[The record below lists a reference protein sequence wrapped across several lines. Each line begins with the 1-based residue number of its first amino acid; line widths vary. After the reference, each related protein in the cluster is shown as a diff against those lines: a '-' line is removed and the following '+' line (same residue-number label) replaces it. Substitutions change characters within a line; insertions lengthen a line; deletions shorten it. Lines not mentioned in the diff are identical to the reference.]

1 MFLRLIRYSLVLG
14 FILASVP
21 EISNAQSLPD
31 FSTINVDELSDQQI
45 ESLFRRATAMGY
57 SQSDIFQLA
66 RQQGL
71 SATELTKLQER
82 LSQSKSSSRTSQ
94 GSGSPVDDARL
105 RSSYTDSLRS
115 LSKRETDIFGLD
127 FFSRNSPFLTFQP
140 SLNTPT
146 PRNYTLGV
154 NDEVFIDIYGNSE
167 QYYQA
172 IINPDG
178 NVIIENIGPIK
189 LSGLTIDD
197 ARKKITSRLAV
208 FYKGLQGDRPT
219 SFLDVSLGQT
229 RSINVSIVGQVELP
243 GTYNLTAFST
253 IMSALYVA
261 GGVTEEG
268 TLREVKL
275 FRDGNLM
282 TSLDLYQFLI
292 NGKTDDNLRLE
303 ENDVIIIGPYTNRV
317 SLQGAVKTSARFEL
331 KNGETVKELLSYAGG
346 FNEKAYTRKIN
357 LIRNQGGEKVVADV
371 FEEQYGLFTTAAGD
385 VYRVDEIL
393 DRFTNRVI
401 IKGAVYRPGNYAI
414 TSTLSV
420 KQLIEKAD
428 GTRADAFLDRAFIV
442 RTTEDLNTE
451 TISFNLRDI
460 LNGNAPDVT
469 LRREDVLNILSSNDL
484 KGERYVEISGE
495 INSPGIFSFA
505 DGMTVEDL
513 VLMSQG
519 FKQSA
524 TGMRAEITRRITS
537 EAQTAYDLSNVI
549 IIDLDKSLGAETE
562 NSRLEPFDHV
572 IIRRNPNFH
581 FQRFAAI
588 EGQVNYPGQYAI
600 RNYGERISD
609 LIERSG
615 GLNPYAYVKG
625 ATLIRKTEFFE
636 EPSEDQRQVDDLLKL
651 RQKLL
656 EEPESLSESELFLL
670 SRIEKEL
677 ELLSSDDNPNEK
689 LSDFAKRERLQEIL
703 QRNSLLGD
711 VQLKQAEAIG
721 IDLAKILSSPG
732 SIEDLLLEEGDVLII
747 PKKVETVRLRGKLLY
762 PTTVRFEEGKSLKY
776 FIDNAGGFDSRA
788 KRSRTYV
795 IYANGRVARTK
806 RFLFFRSYPKAA
818 PGAEIIV
825 PSKPIKPVLGPQEL
839 IGITSGLAT
848 LALLLSQINF

>member
-1 MFLRLIRYSLVLG
+1 MFLRLIRYSLILL
-14 FILASVP
+14 FILVNIP
-21 EISNAQSLPD
+21 ETGTAQTLPD
-31 FSTINVDELSDQQI
+31 FSTIKVDELSDQQI

-57 SQSDIFQLA
+57 SRSDIFNLA

-71 SATELTKLQER
+71 STEELTKLQDR
-82 LSQSKSSSRTSQ
+82 LSRSKNDRATKGTS
-94 GSGSPVDDARL
+94 SPVDDSRL
-105 RSSYTDSLRS
+105 RRAYNDSLRS
-115 LSKRETDIFGLD
+115 ISKKESDVFGLD

-146 PRNYTLGV
+146 PKSYILGV
-154 NDEVFIDIYGNSE
+154 GDQVFIDIYGNSE

-172 IINPDG
+172 EVNPDG
-178 NVIIENIGPIK
+178 NIIIENIGPIR
-189 LSGLTIDD
+189 LSGL
-197 ARKKITSRLAV
+197 KISEAKQKISSRMAV
-208 FYKGLQGDRPT
+208 FYKGLSGRNPT

-229 RSINVSIVGQVELP
+229 RSIKVSIVGQVELP

-253 IMSALYVA
+253 IMSALYVS
-261 GGVTEEG
+261 GGITEEG
-268 TLREVKL
+268 TLRAVKL
-275 FRDGNLM
+275 FREGKLLAEM
-282 TSLDLYQFLI
+282 DLYQFLL
-292 NGKTDDNLRLE
+292 NGETAGNLMLE
-303 ENDVIIIGPYTNRV
+303 EGDVIIVGPYTNRV
-317 SLQGAVKTSARFEL
+317 SLEGAVKTSARFEL
-331 KNGETVKELLSYAGG
+331 KDGETVRDLLRYAGG
-346 FNEKAYTRKIN
+346 FSENAYTRKIN
-357 LIRNQGGEKVVADV
+357 LVRNQGGEKMVADV
-371 FEEQYGLFTTAAGD
+371 FEEQFALFSASAGD
-385 VYRVDEIL
+385 VYKVDEIL
-393 DRFTNRVI
+393 DRFSNRVI
-401 IKGAVYRPGNYAI
+401 VKGAVYRPGDYAI
-414 TSTLSV
+414 TSSLSV
-420 KQLIEKAD
+420 KELIDKAD
-428 GTRADAFLDRAFIV
+428 GTRSDAFLDRAFIV

-460 LNGNAPDVT
+460 LNGSAADID
-469 LRREDVLNILSSNDL
+469 LKREDVLNILSSNDL

-495 INSPGIFSFA
+495 VNNPGIFSFA
-505 DGMTVEDL
+505 EGMTIEDL
-513 VLMSQG
+513 ILMAQG

-524 TGMRAEITRRITS
+524 TGMRAEITRRITD

-549 IIDLDKSLGAETE
+549 LIDLDKSLQTQKEA
-562 NSRLEPFDHV
+562 SALVPFDHV

-588 EGQVNYPGQYAI
+588 EGQVNYPGKYAI

-625 ATLIRKTEFFE
+625 ATLVRKTEFYE
-636 EPSEDQRQVDDLLKL
+636 EPTEDQRQVDDLLKL

-670 SRIEKEL
+670 SRVEKEL
-677 ELLSSDDNPNEK
+677 ELLSGDDDANEK

-703 QRNSLLGD
+703 QRNALLGD

-721 IDLAKILSSPG
+721 IDLAKILATPG
-732 SIEDLLLEEGDVLII
+732 SIEDLLLQEGDVLII

-825 PSKPIKPVLGPQEL
+825 PSKPIKPALGPQEL

>member
-14 FILASVP
+14 FILVSIP
-21 EISNAQSLPD
+21 EIGNAQSLPD

-45 ESLFRRATAMGY
+45 ESMFRRATSMGY

-71 SATELTKLQER
+71 SATELTKLQNR
-82 LSQSKSSSRTSQ
+82 LSQSKNSSRASQ
-94 GSGSPVDDARL
+94 GTGSPVDDARL
-105 RSSYTDSLRS
+105 RLSYADSLRS
-115 LSKRETDIFGLD
+115 LAKRESDIFGLD

-140 SLNTPT
+140 SLNAPT
-146 PRNYTLGV
+146 PRNYILGV
-154 NDEVFIDIYGNSE
+154 NDELFIDIYGNSE

-172 IINPDG
+172 LINPDG
-178 NVIIENIGPIK
+178 NIIIENIGPIR
-189 LSGLTIDD
+189 LSGLTVDA
-197 ARKKITSRLAV
+197 ARKKVKSRLAV

-229 RSINVSIVGQVELP
+229 RSIQVSIVGQVELP

-253 IMSALYVA
+253 MMSALYVA
-261 GGVTEEG
+261 GGITEEG

-275 FRDGNLM
+275 FRGGNPLA
-282 TSLDLYQFLI
+282 TLDLYEFLI
-292 NGKTDDNLRLE
+292 NGKSDNNLMLE
-303 ENDVIIIGPYTNRV
+303 ENDVIIVAPYTNRV
-317 SLQGAVKTSARFEL
+317 SLEGAVKTSARFEL
-331 KNGETVKELLSYAGG
+331 KDGETVEELLKYAGG
-346 FNEKAYTRKIN
+346 FNEKAYTKKIN
-357 LIRNQGGEKVVADV
+357 LVRNQGGEKVVADV

-385 VYRVDEIL
+385 VYTVDEIL

-420 KQLIEKAD
+420 KRLIEKAD

-460 LNGNAPDVT
+460 LNGSAPDVA

-495 INSPGIFSFA
+495 VNNPGIFSFA
-505 DGMTVEDL
+505 EGMTVEDL

-549 IIDLDKSLGAETE
+549 TMDLDKSLSTE
-562 NSRLEPFDHV
+562 SSTSKLVPFDHV

-588 EGQVNYPGQYAI
+588 EGQVTYPGQYAI

-615 GLNPYAYVKG
+615 GLNPYAYVQG

-670 SRIEKEL
+670 TRVEKEL
-677 ELLSSDDNPNEK
+677 ELLSPEDNQNEK

-721 IDLAKILSSPG
+721 IDLAKILESPG